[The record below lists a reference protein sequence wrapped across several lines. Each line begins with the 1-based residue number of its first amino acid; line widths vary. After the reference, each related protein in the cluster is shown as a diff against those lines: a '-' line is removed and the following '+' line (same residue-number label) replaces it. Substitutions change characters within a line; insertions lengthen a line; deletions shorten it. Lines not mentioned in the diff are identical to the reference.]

1 MFNFTLQVS
10 PQFPDRIENEEEL
23 LALLKPNKKSRGRK
37 KGKENPQAT
46 EQLASNGHLLGELDF
61 GCKNVRKTDTN
72 EKSKFPCRRSQR
84 LRKLKKTHCLFQEP
98 QVMTPVNRQ
107 GVVILAYETPDQELL
122 TAVERKHSSTK
133 RER

>member
-61 GCKNVRKTDTN
+61 GCKNVRNMDTN

-84 LRKLKKTHCLFQEP
+84 LRKLKKTHRLF
-98 QVMTPVNRQ
+98 
-107 GVVILAYETPDQELL
+107 LLKFHLSKDQLQL
-122 TAVERKHSSTK
+122 FYLSVF
-133 RER
+133 